1 MLEITLDRINNPSY
15 GTPTLSGRKL
25 QRYITPEI
33 GWLLTRMDNRA
44 EILKMTVNSEYFLI
58 KEVLTIQG
66 RVIGTIAQ
74 KGNAARALRRQKKRE
89 YYDELANLAVNLEI
103 LGDVPQSKNVINAD
117 IKPREKR
124 IEQMRE
130 DRKLNKTLAETRKAN
145 GINIALLWQAEN
157 SLAVSRND
165 LQMLTASIRRD
176 HAEGKPVKPE
186 AIRAA
191 NTLENR
197 TIKAQEDVVKHLQE
211 LVRTGKD
218 AESKLIDKLQNEHLA
233 KATKAM
239 LDNVKQVKSIA
250 DIEGTESSLSF
261 ETLKAYNHEVDP
273 HSQMQEID
281 DEIYLKK
288 LLNKSY

>member
-1 MLEITLDRINNPSY
+1 
-15 GTPTLSGRKL
+15 
-25 QRYITPEI
+25 
-33 GWLLTRMDNRA
+33 
-44 EILKMTVNSEYFLI
+44 MTANSEYFLI

-103 LGDVPQSKNVINAD
+103 LGDVPQSKNV
-117 IKPREKR
+117 
-124 IEQMRE
+124 
-130 DRKLNKTLAETRKAN
+130 
-145 GINIALLWQAEN
+145 INIALLWQAEN